1 MKKLL
6 LLLLFIPLVSFG
18 QLTLE
23 TKYNPPEGFER
34 IYNDGYSNFLRQF
47 PLKENNIVKFYDGNP
62 FEEDKTNYDIWDAVF
77 DYDLGTHKYHECAD
91 SVIYLYSKYNWVAK
105 NYKNLEFHTKL
116 GTSLK
121 YNDYLNGVKYKGVK
135 NKENNEW
142 IDLKNDWTNPKP
154 RLNNLKNFEAWLK
167 IVFGWANTYS
177 IDEYNSIKINIL
189 DMRPGDFFVRS
200 YPDSVGHAIN
210 VVDVVVNLTN
220 NKKMYM
226 LSQSFQPAQET
237 HILINPQNGSVWY
250 TLDEFKD
257 IDTPEYLF
265 TVNELKRFK
274 S

>member
-18 QLTLE
+18 QLNIE

-34 IYNDGYSNFLRQF
+34 VYNDDYSKFLRQF
-47 PLKENNIVKFYDGNP
+47 PLKKNNIVKYHSG
-62 FEEDKTNYDIWDAVF
+62 EEKPNYDIWDAVF

-91 SVIYLYSKYNWVAK
+91 AVIYLYSKYNWVAK
-105 NYKNLEFHTKL
+105 NYQNLEFHTKL

-121 YNDYLNGVKYKGVK
+121 YNDYLNGVKYKG
-135 NKENNEW
+135 NDNW
-142 IDLKNDWTNPKP
+142 TDLINDWANPKP

-167 IVFGWANTYS
+167 IVWGWANTYS

-200 YPDSVGHAIN
+200 YPNRFGHAIN
-210 VVDVVVNLTN
+210 VVDIVVNQTN

-226 LSQSFQPAQET
+226 LSQSYMPAQET

-250 TLDEFKD
+250 TLDEFND
-257 IDTPEYLF
+257 IVTPEWSF

>member
-1 MKKLL
+1 MKKTLL
-6 LLLLFIPLVSFG
+6 ILLFIPLVSFG
-18 QLTLE
+18 QLTIE

-34 IYNDGYSNFLRQF
+34 IYNDGYSKFLRQF
-47 PLKENNIVKFYDGNP
+47 PLKKNNIVKFYDGYP
-62 FEEDKTNYDIWDAVF
+62 EKEKPNYDSWDAVF

-121 YNDYLNGVKYKGVK
+121 YNDYLNGVKYKG
-135 NKENNEW
+135 NDNW
-142 IDLKNDWTNPKP
+142 TDLINDWTNPKP

-210 VVDVVVNLTN
+210 VVDVVVNQTN

-226 LSQSFQPAQET
+226 LSQSYMPAQET

-250 TLDEFKD
+250 TLDEFED
-257 IDTPEYLF
+257 IITPEWSF
-265 TVNELKRFK
+265 NVTQLKRFNN
-274 S
+274 